1 MLTTYLIGFTI
12 LGGLL
17 ALFIIAGWSS
27 YNEGKLPEKPTLFR
41 WFIAGILSAGLASY
55 AWLFGAGGDPSKLM
69 ENVGSALEVN
79 KIMDNLSSPAGAIV
93 INSTE
98 PVETKEKEIQNELVI
113 GMPKF

>member
-1 MLTTYLIGFTI
+1 MLTTYLIAFTI

-41 WFIAGILSAGLASY
+41 WFIAGVLSAGLASY
-55 AWLFGAGGDPSKLM
+55 TWLFGAGGDPSKLM

-98 PVETKEKEIQNELVI
+98 TEEKEKEPLNELVI

>member
-69 ENVGSALEVN
+69 ENVGTALEVN

-93 INSTE
+93 INPTE
-98 PVETKEKEIQNELVI
+98 PIEEKEKEIQNELVI